1 MRRSRPRG
9 RRVAPRTRTRRSPG
23 RRPFSLRQVKGGYA
37 FSPFGPALCAA
48 HPPAV
53 AWGPRGHYRPLAAR
67 ASWCPLQNWRWRQ
80 WEVMELSR
88 NSVDETKKRTGLG
101 HCRHFF
107 WLGVIFDIV
116 GATALFTGA
125 LADLS
130 HCGLLLYLGSIIVF
144 FSLLWWVFW
153 YTGNMELTPEE
164 VWKGPLHVL
173 STTVLDTLRQNVSHR
188 FSWSFCDVSTTFM
201 RIRRLRAR
209 RSFFRRAGPLIL
221 TVTGQTAERTEEED
235 KDKDGM
241 KNIKKSSDAED
252 CGREDVGPEPEAVQ
266 SSEGVCLPGPDA
278 GPLGPEAG
286 RPTFVERL
294 WTQEVESEVTPSPL
308 NQPLPPAI
316 LTSVVPLSS
325 ASQPPVIHASISLP
339 LSFSA
344 PASQDQQSVPHESAS
359 APAWEKNGRP
369 L

>member
-1 MRRSRPRG
+1 MGTQGP
-9 RRVAPRTRTRRSPG
+9 
-23 RRPFSLRQVKGGYA
+23 LQA
-37 FSPFGPALCAA
+37 F
-48 HPPAV
+48 
-53 AWGPRGHYRPLAAR
+53 AAR
-67 ASWCPLQNWRWRQ
+67 AAWCPLQNWRWRQ

-88 NSVDETKKRTGLG
+88 NSVDEMKKRTGLG

-125 LADLS
+125 FADLS

-153 YTGNMELTPEE
+153 YSGNMELTPEE
-164 VWKGPLHVL
+164 VWKGPLQGL

-209 RSFFRRAGPLIL
+209 RRAGPLIL

-359 APAWEKNGRP
+359 APAWEKNSRP